1 VGQAHG
7 VASRR
12 HRVVAR
18 QGRKVVS
25 KLASRAGCAS
35 SR

>member
-1 VGQAHG
+1 VGQAQG

-25 KLASRAGCAS
+25 KRRAGCAS